1 MWGAFVLKQIITY
14 SLILLFILFHP
25 LIDISSQQNP
35 SGADSPPAT
44 GKEIRKFNFLNRTY
58 FADCAVRKVRVR
70 NGSYQP
76 GPNSSFFFT
85 FDVSVSFGDLTGDG
99 VEEALVVTQCAGA
112 AQNFSAAKVYAVQD
126 HRLVKLAQLRHGAKN
141 DGDILEGK
149 ISKGGVIVKREP
161 EKIPSERCS
170 EIKTIA
176 YKMQENRLIQVR
188 TVCAPD

>member
-1 MWGAFVLKQIITY
+1 MLKQVITY

-25 LIDISSQQNP
+25 LIGISSQQNP
-35 SGADSPPAT
+35 SGTDSPPST
-44 GKEIRKFNFLNRTY
+44 GKEIRNFNFLNRTY
-58 FADCAVRKVRVR
+58 FAECADRKVKVR

-85 FDVSVSFGDLTGDG
+85 FEVSVSFGDLTGDG

-112 AQNFSAAKVYAVQD
+112 AQNFSTAKVYAVQD

-149 ISKGGVIVKREP
+149 ISKGRVIVKRLP
-161 EKIPSERCS
+161 DNSPSERCS
-170 EIKTIA
+170 ETKTIT
-176 YKMQENRLIQVR
+176 YNMQENRLRQVR
-188 TVCAPD
+188 TICGPD